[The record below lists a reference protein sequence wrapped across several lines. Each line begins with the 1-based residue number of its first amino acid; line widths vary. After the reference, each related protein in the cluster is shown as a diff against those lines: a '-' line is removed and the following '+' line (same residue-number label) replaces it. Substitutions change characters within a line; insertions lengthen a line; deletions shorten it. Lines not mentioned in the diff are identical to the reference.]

1 MNVRTIRN
9 ELEINAANVNE
20 FILSSLNGR
29 PKELYKASAH
39 YISSGGKRLRPFI
52 VLKASEMFGG
62 SSRKVMPA
70 AAAVEL
76 IHNFSLVHDDIMDN
90 DNVRHNVPTVHAS
103 YGIPLAILAGDIL
116 FSKAF
121 QLMSVGGLKE
131 GISEKSISE
140 MVSRLS
146 TACINVCEGQAL
158 DMQMASE
165 GVKAYSEGV
174 KAYSEADYISM
185 IEKKTASLFELSC
198 SLGVLSA
205 DNCNKVDLD
214 RLSVFGKNIG
224 IAFQLI
230 DDLIGIVG
238 DPKVTGKAVGNDIR
252 EGKKTYPMGLV
263 LEKADLQE
271 KNKLLRIFGSRN
283 TTDGELKD
291 AIKIVSG
298 LGIEQ
303 DIRTLAEAYILR
315 ALRSID
321 AYIESEP
328 KKALQTAA
336 DFIAQRSL

>member
-1 MNVRTIRN
+1 MNLRNIRYD
-9 ELEINAANVNE
+9 LEINAANVNE
-20 FILSSLNGR
+20 FILSSLDGR
-29 PKELYKASAH
+29 PKELYEASAH

-52 VLKASEMFGG
+52 VTKASELFGG
-62 SSRKVMPA
+62 SSRKAMPA

-76 IHNFSLVHDDIMDN
+76 VHNFSLVHDDIMDN

-158 DMQMASE
+158 DMRMAAE
-165 GVKAYSEGV
+165 GVTAYSEG
-174 KAYSEADYISM
+174 DYISM

-205 DNCNKVDLD
+205 DNCNKGDLE
-214 RLSVFGKNIG
+214 RLSIFGKNIG

-252 EGKKTYPMGLV
+252 EGKKTYPMVLV

-271 KNKLLRIFGSRN
+271 KNTLLRIFGSRK
-283 TTDGELKD
+283 TTDWELKD

-303 DIRTLAEAYILR
+303 DIRTLAESYISR
-315 ALRSID
+315 ALLSID
-321 AYIESEP
+321 GYIESES
-328 KKALQTAA
+328 KKALQTSA